1 MLKIYHNT
9 RCGKSRCA
17 LQLLEKTGQS
27 FEVVE
32 YLKNP
37 PTEAEL
43 KELLVLLGKKPLELI
58 RQKEPL
64 FQENY
69 KGKIHS
75 DAEWVKIMVTQPIL
89 IERPIVVLDGKAWV
103 ARDDQSLEG
112 IGADLA
118 GNTT

>member
-17 LQLLEKTGQS
+17 LQIIEKSGQA

-43 KELLVLLGKKPLELI
+43 RELLALLGKKPLDLI
-58 RQKEPL
+58 RQKEPVFL
-64 FQENY
+64 ENY
-69 KGKIHS
+69 KDQDHS
-75 DAEWVKIMVTQPIL
+75 DESWIKIMVAHPIL
-89 IERPIVVLDGKAWV
+89 IERPIVVLDHKAWV
-103 ARDDQSLEG
+103 AREERSLEEIAAA
-112 IGADLA
+112 IGA
-118 GNTT
+118 

>member
-17 LQLLEKTGQS
+17 LQLIEKSGQA

-37 PTEAEL
+37 LTGADL
-43 KELLVLLGKKPLELI
+43 RDLLALLGKKPLDII
-58 RQKEPL
+58 RQKEPV
-64 FQENY
+64 FQE
-69 KGKIHS
+69 KFKDQKHS
-75 DAEWVKIMVTQPIL
+75 EEEWIKIMVANPIL

-103 ARDDQSLEG
+103 ARDEQSLKEIEG
-112 IGADLA
+112 AMK
-118 GNTT
+118 GN